1 MVISMPS
8 GIFKPYSGVS
18 TTILIFTKG
27 ESTKNILFYD
37 MESDGFTL
45 DDKREFIDGKGDI
58 PDIIDTYK
66 HINEL
71 KLNNRKEKRFFV
83 PIDEINEN
91 DFILDI
97 SSYKELIYEEKEYE
111 DSTIIKEKILK
122 LEEDIIMELKN
133 LE

>member
-1 MVISMPS
+1 
-8 GIFKPYSGVS
+8 
-18 TTILIFTKG
+18 
-27 ESTKNILFYD
+27 